1 MTKEPKSK
9 KSARSTS
16 RSKAVRKTERSAAAV
31 LMHWM
36 REIIE
41 KRGIDVGLPDVDTI
55 GTDRKSPDI
64 VIYESRRSQDSLCVI
79 EAKPPYFDVFD
90 FEELKKPAW
99 EKANKRRAKYFATT
113 NFKNL
118 IWYNT
123 EKSNAQKPEA
133 EQIVDKYFLSDVAS
147 VDDIEQTRYAQSIQA
162 ALEDFLTKLFAV
174 HTGRETE
181 PKQSIDELLI
191 LELHEK
197 IRVLSDYYAVNIER
211 EYRGNRS
218 FRTKLKKWFKEQNWN
233 FTGQQ
238 QDFEKAARQTAYLL
252 INKIL
257 FYNVLQSK
265 RQADLNRLEVPESYT
280 KGALLQG
287 HLENY
292 FREVLKIDYETIYTT
307 DFIDGIAFPDLPEV
321 VKKIQE
327 LVKTLHRYD
336 LSKLGYDVI
345 GRIFERLIPKKERH
359 HLGQYFTNAD
369 VVDLIL
375 KFCIHHED
383 DQVLDPACG
392 AGTFLVRAYQHKK
405 IMNQRKPHGL
415 VLNTLWGNDIAKFP
429 AHLST
434 INLAIRDLAVD
445 KNYPNILQEDFF
457 SLTSGEEGFHLP
469 ENYRRKVAYNLDK
482 STRAVIYP
490 QWFDAIVGNPPYT
503 RQEDIPEISSQD
515 AKYKKQL
522 IKNALLDSR
531 GKKIAEIGKRA
542 GIHAYFFVHGTKFLR
557 DSGYFGFVVSN
568 AWLDVEYGK
577 GLQELFLKYY
587 KITAIIDSKVERW
600 FEEADINTCIVIL
613 QKCADK
619 KLRDENLVRF
629 VYLKRKLSSLIP
641 PAQDIW
647 EKEVERLNSVEQIIK
662 TILSHNSLYENDD
675 LRIYPKSQAE
685 LWDEGFD
692 SDQGKYIGTKWGKYL
707 RAPDIFF
714 KILNKGR
721 EKLVRLKDIA
731 KVQRGFTTG
740 ANNFFYLTEE
750 EIKRKK
756 IEREFW
762 THADESGRRVAN
774 YVVKSPRECKG
785 LVIDT
790 KQLKHRV
797 LLIQK
802 DKRDLRG
809 KHVLKYIKD
818 GERRGFHNRP
828 TCATRLRWYE
838 LPEVSTRI
846 AWIKGIWDRH
856 FIPMADS
863 KVFVDQQLYAVQPL
877 ENVRLDV
884 LAAVLNSTYVA
895 LMQELIGRVNFGE
908 GILWIAVY
916 EPMQLLVPNLP
927 TVSKRVQQRLLN
939 ALESLR
945 KREIGSVFDEIGA
958 NDAEGVRLENVLPD
972 RRQLDKIVMGEVLGL
987 SDEEQ
992 LEVYR
997 AVVDLVK
1004 TRIDRAKTFG
1014 KKNRIKEGIDV
1025 EAFVAD
1031 VMAQIGGETLGNFYR
1046 KQILSHK
1053 PLISRK
1059 FPKWTGQ
1066 TRIENGLFVWR
1077 LYVGRKAI
1085 DCRSEEEARYLRIFL
1100 EAGLEEVKV
1109 PENQDFLKSILPNIE
1124 SLKKTIDETLD
1135 SYLESIVSIKLRE
1148 SLNHRLWIEI
1158 MKH

>member
-1 MTKEPKSK
+1 M
-9 KSARSTS
+9 SASRSTGT
-16 RSKAVRKTERSAAAV
+16 RKTERSAVAV

-41 KRGIDVGLPDVDTI
+41 RRDIDLGMPDVETI
-55 GTDRKSPDI
+55 GRDRKMPDI
-64 VIYESRRSQDSLCVI
+64 VIYESRRSQDILCVV

-90 FEELKKPAW
+90 YEGLTKPAW

-113 NFKNL
+113 NFKKL

-123 EKSNAQKPEA
+123 QKANEQKPEA
-133 EQIVDKYFLSDVAS
+133 EQIVDKYSLSEIARL
-147 VDDIEQTRYAQSIQA
+147 DDIEQTRYAESIKRQ
-162 ALEDFLTKLFAV
+162 LENFLTTLSAV
-174 HTGRETE
+174 HSGKEAE
-181 PKQSIDELLI
+181 PKQPIDELLI
-191 LELHEK
+191 LTLHEK
-197 IRVLSDYYAVNIER
+197 IRVLSDYYAVIIER
-211 EYRGNRS
+211 ECRGSRS
-218 FRTKLKKWFKEQNWN
+218 FRAKLRKWFIEQNWN
-233 FTGQQ
+233 FTGQS
-238 QDFEKAARQTAYLL
+238 QDFDKAARQTAYLL
-252 INKIL
+252 VNKIL
-257 FYNVLQSK
+257 FYNVLQTK
-265 RQADLNRLEVPESYT
+265 RQAELDRLDVPKSLT
-280 KGALLQG
+280 KGALLRGALQG
-287 HLENY
+287 Y
-292 FREVLKIDYETIYTT
+292 FGEVLKIDYETIYTA
-307 DFIDGIAFPDLPEV
+307 DFIDGIAFPDSPEV

-327 LVKTLHRYD
+327 LINTLFRYD
-336 LSKLGYDVI
+336 LSRLGYDVI
-345 GRIFERLIPKKERH
+345 GRIFERLIPPEERH

-375 KFCIHHED
+375 KFCVHHEND
-383 DQVLDPACG
+383 LVLDPACG
-392 AGTFLVRAYQHKK
+392 AGTFLVRVYHHKK
-405 IMNQRKPHGL
+405 MMNQRQAHGVL
-415 VLNTLWGNDIAKFP
+415 LNTLWGNDIAKFP
-429 AHLST
+429 AHLAT

-457 SLTSGEEGFHLP
+457 SLTAGEEGFDLP
-469 ENYRRKVAYNLDK
+469 EKYRRRVAYNLGE
-482 STRAVIYP
+482 STRVVIYP

-503 RQEDIPEISSQD
+503 RQEDIPEISTQD

-522 IKNALLDSR
+522 IKYAVLDSR

-542 GIHAYFFVHGTKFLR
+542 GIHAYFFVHGTKFLK
-557 DSGYFGFVVSN
+557 DGGYFGFVVSN
-568 AWLDVEYGK
+568 AWLDVDYGK

-587 KITAIIDSKVERW
+587 KIIAIIDSKVERW

-647 EKEVERLNSVEQIIK
+647 EKEIERLNSVEQNIK

-762 THADESGRRVAN
+762 THRDEGGHRIPN
-774 YVVKSPRECKG
+774 YVLKSPRECKS
-785 LVIDT
+785 VFIDP
-790 KQLKHRV
+790 KQLRHRV

-863 KVFVDQQLYAVQPL
+863 KVFVDQQLYAVEPR
-877 ENVRLDV
+877 ENVRPDV

-895 LMQELIGRVNFGE
+895 LMQELNGRVNFGE

-916 EPMQLLVPNLP
+916 EPMQMLVPNLT
-927 TVSKRVQQRLLN
+927 TVSKRVQQRLLD

-958 NDAEGVRLENVLPD
+958 NDPERVRLENVMPD
-972 RRQLDKIVMGEVLGL
+972 RRELDKIVMGEGLDL

-997 AVVDLVK
+997 AVIDLVK

-1025 EAFVAD
+1025 EAFVGD
-1031 VMAQIGGETLGNFYR
+1031 VMTELGDKTLGNFYR
-1046 KQILSHK
+1046 KEILC
-1053 PLISRK
+1053 RK
-1059 FPKWTGQ
+1059 SLTLRKLPKWAGR

-1077 LYVGRKAI
+1077 LYVGRRAV
-1085 DCRSEEEARYLRIFL
+1085 DCRSEEEACYLRIFL
-1100 EAGLEEVKV
+1100 EAGLEEIKV
-1109 PENQDFLKSILPNIE
+1109 PDDQDFLRRILPRLE
-1124 SLKKTIDETLD
+1124 SLKKGIDEVLS
-1135 SYLESIVSIKLRE
+1135 SYLESIISIKLRE